1 MQLYFA
7 PLEGITTATYRNTHF
22 EMFGG
27 CDAYYAPFINPSDQE
42 KVSKKGMRDIL
53 PERNCGINLVVQVL
67 TNRAESFAKFAEKI
81 NPLGY
86 NEININIGCP
96 ASTVVKKRRGSGFLL
111 YPDEIDLFLS
121 EIFRKSN
128 INTSLKSRT
137 GFYSHDEFND
147 ILEIYNKY
155 PLSKLIIHPRTREQ
169 FYGGDADINVFEYAY
184 NNTKNPLCYNGDVF
198 EKSDFEKISVKF
210 PQLGSVMIGRGAIR
224 NPAIFREIRGG
235 SPLSTEELLI
245 FSEKLCENYNKILTS
260 ETFTLHKIKEIW
272 MYIMQNFPDEKKILK
287 NIKKANKLSQFF
299 EAIEKL
305 PTLKE

>member
-53 PERNCGINLVVQVL
+53 PERNCGINLVVQIL
-67 TNRAESFAKFAEKI
+67 TNCAESFTKFAEKI
-81 NPLGY
+81 KPLGY

-111 YPDEIDLFLS
+111 YPDEIDIFLS

-128 INTSLKSRT
+128 INTSVKSRT
-137 GFYSHDEFND
+137 GFYSHDDFND
-147 ILEIYNKY
+147 ILEIYNKH

-210 PQLGSVMIGRGAIR
+210 LQLDSVMIGRGAIR

-272 MYIMQNFPDEKKILK
+272 MYIMQNFQDEKKILK